1 MLGYC
6 TNDMWDNGHCPP
18 PPLSPSPPSL
28 SLTLSDFPRTPIL
41 STRETPTDDA
51 SALECLVLTFTSST
65 CGLGGSQGHE
75 LADAG
80 ARRKE
85 VRETSVAV
93 S

>member
-1 MLGYC
+1 MLGYL

-41 STRETPTDDA
+41 STRETPTQDA
-51 SALECLVLTFTSST
+51 SGADDLQFPPST

-85 VRETSVAV
+85 VRETLN
-93 S
+93 